1 MKTEQVREAIM
12 RLHMCACRECEIC
25 KYKSD
30 IKDKMPS
37 ESCKERATQNA
48 NILAK
53 EFLKQIKKAEWIL
66 PREELP
72 PDGEEVLVLTQSKK
86 GVRNI
91 DKGYWAIDHFIHR
104 GTAQVIGWMRLPD
117 MYLSEEDDK
126 YDNT

>member
-1 MKTEQVREAIM
+1 MRTEQVGEAIM

-48 NILAK
+48 KILVK
-53 EFLKQIKKAEWIL
+53 EFLKADKKAEWIL

-86 GVRNI
+86 GIRNI
-91 DKGYWAIDHFIHR
+91 DKWYWAIDRIHR

-117 MYLSEEDDK
+117 MYLSEEELNED
-126 YDNT
+126 

>member
-53 EFLKQIKKAEWIL
+53 EFLKQIKVEWRL
-66 PREELP
+66 PERELP

-86 GVRNI
+86 GIRNI
-91 DKGYWAIDHFIHR
+91 DKGYWSIDRFIHR

-117 MYLSEEDDK
+117 MYLSEEEQ
-126 YDNT
+126 NEN

>member
-1 MKTEQVREAIM
+1 MSTEQVREAIM

-25 KYKSD
+25 RYKSD
-30 IKDKMPS
+30 IKDKMPP

-48 NILAK
+48 HILAK
-53 EFLKQIKKAEWIL
+53 EFLKENKKTGWIL
-66 PREELP
+66 PRRELP

-86 GVRNI
+86 GIRNI

-117 MYLSEEDDK
+117 MYLTEEDNN
-126 YDNT
+126 DNA

>member
-1 MKTEQVREAIM
+1 MKT
-12 RLHMCACRECEIC
+12 
-25 KYKSD
+25 
-30 IKDKMPS
+30 
-37 ESCKERATQNA
+37 
-48 NILAK
+48 
-53 EFLKQIKKAEWIL
+53 EWIL
-66 PREELP
+66 PRRELP

-86 GVRNI
+86 GIRNI

>member
-1 MKTEQVREAIM
+1 MRTEQVREAIM

-53 EFLKQIKKAEWIL
+53 EFLKIKKVEWI
-66 PREELP
+66 P
-72 PDGEEVLVLTQSKK
+72 PKWGASARWRRK
-86 GVRNI
+86 
-91 DKGYWAIDHFIHR
+91 
-104 GTAQVIGWMRLPD
+104 
-117 MYLSEEDDK
+117 
-126 YDNT
+126 